1 MAAGAAESLHSLT
14 RMFRFLNYTNEEG
27 RYVEAGAWEQIARFI
42 PRDKTIWQPF
52 PGNGDSTRALRAL
65 GFNVACDDEDFF
77 ESALKGGF
85 VVTVPPFNKVAE
97 VMDRLNMM
105 GVGYILLVPAR
116 KLFVHS
122 VQDSMRDLFTP
133 TVIIPRQRIRL
144 KEREDRRSRLPYD
157 LVYIGTLEEPYAGGL
172 AFA

>member
-1 MAAGAAESLHSLT
+1 M
-14 RMFRFLNYTNEEG
+14 
-27 RYVEAGAWEQIARFI
+27 EAGAWEQIARFI

-122 VQDSMRDLFTP
+122 VQDSLRDLLRP
-133 TVIIPRQRIRL
+133 TVIVPRQRIRL
-144 KEREDRRSRLPYD
+144 KSKEGEPKRLPYD
-157 LVYIGTLEEPYAGGL
+157 LIYVGTLEEPYAGGL